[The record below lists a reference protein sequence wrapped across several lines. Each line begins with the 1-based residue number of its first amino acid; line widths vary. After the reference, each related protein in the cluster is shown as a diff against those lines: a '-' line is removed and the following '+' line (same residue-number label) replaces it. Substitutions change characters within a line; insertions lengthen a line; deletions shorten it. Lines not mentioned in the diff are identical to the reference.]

1 MTDDAKKLPPAD
13 TPEKDDVAYWKFGN
27 RPEKDK
33 ENKDAFVSPIF
44 DAHAGERMRLVRM
57 KRLWDQAELGE
68 QLGISQTQVSKIEM
82 GKLKHV
88 EITMEKFKAV
98 FGAHHK
104 YILYSTYMG
113 EFNPRVIH
121 TKYWEARLQLRR
133 KNKSDNPYR
142 EGAKKYKL
150 GKRLR

>member
-68 QLGISQTQVSKIEM
+68 QLGISQQQVSGIES
-82 GKLKHV
+82 GKVRHV
-88 EITMEKFKAV
+88 EFTMERFKAV
-98 FGAHHK
+98 FGATHK
-104 YILYSTYMG
+104 HILYSTYMG
-113 EFNPRVIH
+113 QFTPSQIH
-121 TKYWEARLQLRR
+121 KTYWETRLRLRR
-133 KNKSDNPYR
+133 KNKTEMPR
-142 EGAKKYKL
+142 TEGWKRYK
-150 GKRLR
+150 